1 MAQILPYKTENINY
15 TTSNIKTRANASVT
29 SDIKLQFNEDWLR
42 NSGARFLNQW
52 QRLFTMTN
60 HYRRKVHHQQVRT
73 GGKNIVHA
81 KHNERGKIYVIILV
95 VRVFKPN
102 RTKENKKIKEK
113 KGYDSLVRSINAPWQ
128 LNYLLFIIVTP
139 LSWHPFL

>member
-1 MAQILPYKTENINY
+1 M
-15 TTSNIKTRANASVT
+15 
-29 SDIKLQFNEDWLR
+29 
-42 NSGARFLNQW
+42 
-52 QRLFTMTN
+52 
-60 HYRRKVHHQQVRT
+60 
-73 GGKNIVHA
+73 HA

-139 LSWHPFL
+139 LSRHPFL

>member
-1 MAQILPYKTENINY
+1 MKIGSETHA
-15 TTSNIKTRANASVT
+15 
-29 SDIKLQFNEDWLR
+29 
-42 NSGARFLNQW
+42 
-52 QRLFTMTN
+52 
-60 HYRRKVHHQQVRT
+60 
-73 GGKNIVHA
+73 HA

-95 VRVFKPN
+95 VRVVKPN